1 MEPTTPPPDP
11 TAVTPKQIDATS
23 TQFMAQPGDDPR
35 WTTPQPPRSVGG
47 SSAVPVF
54 IVTSICLAGTCV
66 LGALLGSWVLV
77 VVGLVA
83 ALLVFHYVVW
93 GWLYTRMIAAQQKE
107 ELLRMAEE
115 DAKLLPDPQ
124 RSRNF

>member
-1 MEPTTPPPDP
+1 VTPPQLE
-11 TAVTPKQIDATS
+11 TPSSHITS
-23 TQFMAQPGDDPR
+23 QPNDPR
-35 WTTPQPPRSVGG
+35 WSSPQAPPNVGR

-54 IVTSICLAGTCV
+54 VVTTVCLTGTCL

-77 VVGLVA
+77 MVGLIA
-83 ALLVFHYVVW
+83 ALLVFHYVAW

-107 ELLRMAEE
+107 ELLRLAEQ